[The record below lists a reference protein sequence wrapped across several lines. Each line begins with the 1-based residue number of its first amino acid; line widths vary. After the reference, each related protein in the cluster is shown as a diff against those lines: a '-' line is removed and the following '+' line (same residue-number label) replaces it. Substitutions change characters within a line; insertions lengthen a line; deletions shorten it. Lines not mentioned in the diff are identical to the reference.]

1 MGFFKEGYKFLPN
14 DLPKIPVKPE
24 EKLLIVFPSWL
35 PHSVE
40 PNDIDEER
48 ISLSFNY
55 ILFR

>member
-1 MGFFKEGYKFLPN
+1 MGFFNNGYKLLPN
-14 DLPKIPVKPE
+14 DLPKIPVKPV

-35 PHSVE
+35 PHSVDS
-40 PNDIDEER
+40 NDTDEAR